1 MGGLMMVVVVVQVI
15 GSKFFTISIELIL
28 VCKKI
33 NKALA
38 FVFENLKISWFTGIV
53 RVQSS
58 YISKLNISMVRIET

>member
-15 GSKFFTISIELIL
+15 GSKFFTTSIELIL

-38 FVFENLKISWFTGIV
+38 FVFEN
-53 RVQSS
+53 
-58 YISKLNISMVRIET
+58 